1 MVLKSNDPAQFDLFY
16 FFQILKVYNPK
27 YKFKC
32 KRYYMS
38 WFFIILIVII
48 IGILLWVAGI
58 YNRLV
63 QLQNQVKNNWS
74 QIDVQLQRRYDLIP
88 NLIEAVKG
96 YMQHERETLEMVVE
110 ARNKAQ
116 QARNE
121 IAASGGPTESSLKEL
136 ATAEMALRGA
146 TTQIFALA
154 ENYPQLRASE
164 NMQQL
169 QEELSSTE
177 NKVAFSRQAYND
189 SVMTYNTVQQQFPTL
204 YFAKA
209 FGHHPVDLFQ
219 TESEEIRKAPRV
231 SF

>member
-1 MVLKSNDPAQFDLFY
+1 MSTVLMV
-16 FFQILKVYNPK
+16 ILGLVVLLAL
-27 YKFKC
+27 
-32 KRYYMS
+32 
-38 WFFIILIVII
+38 W
-48 IGILLWVAGI
+48 GIGI

-63 QLQNQVKNNWS
+63 ELKNQVSNSWS

-96 YMQHERETLEMVVE
+96 YMGYEKSTLETVIN
-110 ARNKAQ
+110 ARNTAQ
-116 QARNE
+116 SARE
-121 IAASGGPTESSLKEL
+121 SLMRSGGPTEAPAASVKEL
-136 ATAEMALRGA
+136 ATADYAVRGA
-146 TTQIFALA
+146 VTNIMALA

-189 SVMTYNTVQQQFPTL
+189 SVMLYNNAQQMFPAVL
-204 YFAKA
+204 FASL

-219 TESEEIRKAPRV
+219 VDDPNAKKAPKV